1 MQDKEDITYHIA
13 KIKRIINE
21 KSNDKDFKSKLSEQE
36 KSEGAK
42 VLNSISDG
50 DDVDENENADSDLS
64 VKYESMSATN
74 LYDLYMVYRIV
85 EEMKARGIDF
95 CPIDI
100 YKAKR
105 SDFQVIDG
113 KIMPSFDSIPGVG
126 TKDMDIDYSD
136 EVPEAEKS
144 TAMKCEIEGRKGE
157 YSSIENFSKRTGVN
171 KTILEIMKKLD
182 FFKDMKEKE
191 QNTVFD
197 YL

>member
-1 MQDKEDITYHIA
+1 
-13 KIKRIINE
+13 
-21 KSNDKDFKSKLSEQE
+21 
-36 KSEGAK
+36 
-42 VLNSISDG
+42 
-50 DDVDENENADSDLS
+50 
-64 VKYESMSATN
+64 
-74 LYDLYMVYRIV
+74 MVYRIV

-105 SDFQVIDG
+105 SDFQVVDG

-126 TKDMDIDYSD
+126 TKEIDIDYDD
-136 EVPEAEKS
+136 ERPESEKS

-171 KTILEIMKKLD
+171 KTILEIMKSLN
-182 FFKDMKEKE
+182 FFKGMKEKE
-191 QNTVFD
+191 QNTIFD